1 MSDINLRN
9 LAKGDSGAPPPNTR
23 KVVKRDGKR
32 KPNRPGRHNT
42 RISARRIGGQNYA
55 ADVAALKR
63 AREQQAKTK
72 PNSTSQSTGKMQPVN
87 MSLRKNARNSLHN
100 NGTLPRVQEL
110 GGLSSS
116 RRSSSRLRL
125 GSGRVSHQ
133 KSRKSSNTSN
143 NSGVQ
148 NETGVGNLA
157 GRGEMIIRY
166 GELMKKGVVTT
177 QWKKRFF
184 VLTEA
189 HLFYYLETFDVPQEL
204 HQIELEPK
212 GKIEL
217 GLVEEVRK
225 DKNNSSVF
233 QIFTP
238 TRTYRLK
245 LEGEG
250 DVARYG
256 VSAWVASI
264 RGACE
269 NAKQQHL
276 NGVASNM
283 PRTSFSS
290 YKVDEMDQAVINANQ
305 YKHPAKRLIDAET
318 MYSKTR
324 KGPHQ
329 PAALD
334 EYEDWTPFDVAAWL
348 YTVHLQKYSEDF
360 YQQQIDGKALK
371 KVTSGEE
378 AAKLGVEQED
388 ITKFMAAVQTLKDMN
403 LISDLPLN

>member
-1 MSDINLRN
+1 MSDINLKN
-9 LAKGDSGAPPPNTR
+9 LSKGESGAPPPNT
-23 KVVKRDGKR
+23 KKLVNRDGR
-32 KPNRPGRHNT
+32 GRPNRGRHKT

-55 ADVAALKR
+55 QDVAALKR
-63 AREQQAKTK
+63 AREQAARKNNTN
-72 PNSTSQSTGKMQPVN
+72 PQSTGVMKPVN
-87 MSLRKNARNSLHN
+87 MSLRNTPKKSIQN

-110 GGLSSS
+110 GGIKGS
-116 RRSSSRLRL
+116 RRSSSRMRL

-133 KSRKSSNTSN
+133 RSRKSSSTSN
-143 NSGVQ
+143 HSGVQ
-148 NETGVGNLA
+148 NDSVPGSS
-157 GRGEMIIRY
+157 GRGETIIRY
-166 GELMKKGVVTT
+166 GELLKKGVVTT

-276 NGVASNM
+276 NGVASKM
-283 PRTSFSS
+283 PRGSFSS

-318 MYSKTR
+318 MYSNNR

-334 EYEDWTPFDVAAWL
+334 EYEDWTPFDVSAWL

-371 KVTSGEE
+371 KVNTGEE
-378 AAKLGVEQED
+378 AAKLGVEEDD